1 MLSGAG
7 PGRAARSRSE
17 ARAMNAA
24 RKPARG
30 TTPGAGAKRRSSLIL
45 RWLLLYAAVFS
56 ILVGCVLALVSWTT
70 LTHHES
76 AADRA
81 LQEEARR
88 LQAQLTGRSETQMV
102 GLIARTAT
110 GGTTL
115 VMLATE
121 RREYL
126 AGNLRAWPPLEEAPA
141 PSERGDGLQE
151 FPLDDGETGASAAG
165 EPADEGS
172 GGPRARGTAI
182 ALPGGYRL
190 LVARELTAA
199 RELRALVSAS
209 LLATLAI
216 TIVLGIGGGVVLSRR
231 LSARLEAL
239 SRNSQAIL
247 AGDLRRRMPV
257 SPRGDEFDAMA
268 ESLNRMLD
276 RIEDLMAGMRA
287 VSESIAH
294 DLRSPISRLRS
305 RIEVALMQP
314 TDAAATREVLEQT
327 VHDIDHVLA
336 MFNAL
341 LTIAVAES
349 GAPRERFADV
359 DLAAIAAE
367 AVETYEPAA
376 EEAGLRLV
384 LDAPS
389 AVHLRGEPHL
399 LAQALANLLDNAVKY
414 VPSPGRI
421 VLRASGDDACA
432 RLAVVDDGP
441 GLPPAFRERAFER
454 FSRVEASRTTP
465 GSGLGLSLVRA
476 VARLHGGDV
485 TLADAGP
492 GLAVQIEIPRA

>member
-1 MLSGAG
+1 
-7 PGRAARSRSE
+7 
-17 ARAMNAA
+17 
-24 RKPARG
+24 
-30 TTPGAGAKRRSSLIL
+30 
-45 RWLLLYAAVFS
+45 
-56 ILVGCVLALVSWTT
+56 
-70 LTHHES
+70 
-76 AADRA
+76 
-81 LQEEARR
+81 
-88 LQAQLTGRSETQMV
+88 
-102 GLIARTAT
+102 
-110 GGTTL
+110 
-115 VMLATE
+115 
-121 RREYL
+121 
-126 AGNLRAWPPLEEAPA
+126 
-141 PSERGDGLQE
+141 
-151 FPLDDGETGASAAG
+151 
-165 EPADEGS
+165 
-172 GGPRARGTAI
+172 
-182 ALPGGYRL
+182 
-190 LVARELTAA
+190 VARDVTTA
-199 RELRALVSAS
+199 RELRALVRAS

-216 TIVLGIGGGVVLSRR
+216 TVVLGIGGGVVLSRR
-231 LSARLEAL
+231 LSSRLEAL

-314 TDAAATREVLEQT
+314 ADAAATREVLEQT
-327 VHDIDHVLA
+327 VRDIDHVLA

-359 DLAAIAAE
+359 DLAAIAAD

-384 LDAPS
+384 LDAPR
-389 AVHLRGEPHL
+389 AVRLRGEPHL

-421 VLRASGDDACA
+421 AVRVVADETKA
-432 RLAVVDDGP
+432 RLEVADDGP
-441 GLPPAFRERAFER
+441 GMPDAFRERAFDR
-454 FSRVEASRTTP
+454 FTRVEASRTTP

-485 TLADAGP
+485 SLSDAAP
-492 GLAVQIEIPRA
+492 GLVVRVELPRA

>member
-1 MLSGAG
+1 MTASV
-7 PGRAARSRSE
+7 P
-17 ARAMNAA
+17 
-24 RKPARG
+24 
-30 TTPGAGAKRRSSLIL
+30 RRSSLIL
-45 RWLLLYAAVFS
+45 RWLLLYAALFS
-56 ILVGCVLALVSWTT
+56 LLVGCVLALVSWTT
-70 LTHHES
+70 LVRHES
-76 AADRA
+76 AADRE

-88 LQAQLTGRSETQMV
+88 LQDQLVGRTETQMAAV
-102 GLIARTAT
+102 VSRTAA
-110 GGTTL
+110 GRTTL

-126 AGNLRAWPPLEEAPA
+126 AGNLRAWPRLGDGP
-141 PSERGDGLQE
+141 RGDARTVPLQE
-151 FPLDDGETGASAAG
+151 FPLDGGDAGAAASG
-165 EPADEGS
+165 AAPGPPGSDADADDEP
-172 GGPRARGTAI
+172 PRARGTTLD
-182 ALPGGYRL
+182 LPGGYRL
-190 LVARELTAA
+190 LVAREVTAA
-199 RELRALVSAS
+199 RELRALVTAS
-209 LLATLAI
+209 LLGTLAI
-216 TIVLGIGGGVVLSRR
+216 TAVLGIGGGVVLSRR
-231 LSARLEAL
+231 LSSRLEEL

-247 AGDLRRRMPV
+247 EGDLRRRMPV
-257 SPRGDEFDAMA
+257 SPRGDEFDGMS

-314 TDAAATREVLEQT
+314 PDAGATRAVLEET
-327 VHDIDHVLA
+327 VRDIDHVLA

-359 DLAAIAAE
+359 DLAAIAAD

-376 EEAGLRLV
+376 DEKGLRLS
-384 LDAPS
+384 LDAPGP
-389 AVHLRGEPHL
+389 VRLRGEPHL

-414 VPSPGRI
+414 VPSPGR
-421 VLRASGDDACA
+421 VAVRVEADGARA
-432 RLAVVDDGP
+432 RLEVADDGP
-441 GLPPAFRERAFER
+441 GLPEAFRARAFER

-485 TLADAGP
+485 TLGDGRP
-492 GLAVQIEIPRA
+492 GLVVGIELPLS

>member
-1 MLSGAG
+1 MLVAG
-7 PGRAARSRSE
+7 
-17 ARAMNAA
+17 
-24 RKPARG
+24 
-30 TTPGAGAKRRSSLIL
+30 
-45 RWLLLYAAVFS
+45 
-56 ILVGCVLALVSWTT
+56 VLALVSWTT
-70 LTHHES
+70 LVHHES
-76 AADRA
+76 AADRE
-81 LQEEARR
+81 LEEEARR
-88 LQAQLTGRSETQMV
+88 LHDQLVGRTETQMAAV
-102 GLIARTAT
+102 ISRTAA

-126 AGNLRAWPPLEEAPA
+126 AGNLRAWPSLHESPA
-141 PSERGDGLQE
+141 TSDRGDRVQE
-151 FPLDDGETGASAAG
+151 FPLDGG
-165 EPADEGS
+165 ADEGTGARGA
-172 GGPRARGTAI
+172 GGPGVNPDAAPLARGTTLD
-182 ALPGGYRL
+182 LPGGYRL
-190 LVARELTAA
+190 LVAREVTAA
-199 RELRALVSAS
+199 RELRALVTVS

-216 TIVLGIGGGVVLSRR
+216 TAVLGIGGGVVLSRR
-231 LSARLEAL
+231 LSSRLEEL

-247 AGDLRRRMPV
+247 AGDLHRRMPV

-305 RIEVALMQP
+305 RIELALMQQP
-314 TDAAATREVLEQT
+314 QDAGATRELLQQT
-327 VHDIDHVLA
+327 VQDIDHVLA

-349 GAPRERFADV
+349 GAPREHFAEV

-376 EEAGLRLV
+376 EEKGLRLS
-384 LDAPS
+384 LDARDG
-389 AVHLRGEPHL
+389 VRLRGEPHL

-414 VPSPGRI
+414 VASPGRI
-421 VLRASGDDACA
+421 AVRVAGDGARAVLEVA
-432 RLAVVDDGP
+432 DDGP
-441 GLPPAFRERAFER
+441 GLPDAFRQRAFER

-485 TLADAGP
+485 TLADAQP
-492 GLAVQIEIPRA
+492 GLVVRMDLPRA

>member
-1 MLSGAG
+1 V
-7 PGRAARSRSE
+7 SE
-17 ARAMNAA
+17 
-24 RKPARG
+24 
-30 TTPGAGAKRRSSLIL
+30 PGAQRRRSSLIL
-45 RWLLLYAAVFS
+45 RWFLLYAALFS
-56 ILVGCVLALVSWTT
+56 VLVAGVLALVSWTT
-70 LTHHES
+70 LTRHES
-76 AADRA
+76 AADRE
-81 LQEEARR
+81 LEE
-88 LQAQLTGRSETQMV
+88 QAQRLHDQLVGRSETQMAAV
-102 GLIARTAT
+102 ITRTAA

-126 AGNLRAWPPLEEAPA
+126 AGNLRAWPTLGEVPA
-141 PSERGDGLQE
+141 PSDRGERLQE
-151 FPLDDGETGASAAG
+151 FPLGGGPKVESATGATTG
-165 EPADEGS
+165 DPGQGADMA
-172 GGPRARGTAI
+172 PRARGTALQ
-182 ALPGGYRL
+182 LPGGYRL
-190 LVARELTAA
+190 LVAREVTAA
-199 RELRALVSAS
+199 RELRALVRGS

-216 TIVLGIGGGVVLSRR
+216 TVVLGIGGGVVLSRR
-231 LSARLEAL
+231 LSSRLEAL

-247 AGDLRRRMPV
+247 AGDLHRRMPV

-314 TDAAATREVLEQT
+314 ADAAATREVLEQT
-327 VHDIDHVLA
+327 VRDIDHVLA

-359 DLAAIAAE
+359 DLAAIAAD

-376 EEAGLRLV
+376 EEAGLRLA
-384 LDAPS
+384 LDAPRP
-389 AVHLRGEPHL
+389 VRLRGEPHL

-421 VLRASGDDACA
+421 VVRVAADQANA
-432 RLAVVDDGP
+432 RLEVADDGP
-441 GLPPAFRERAFER
+441 GLPDAFRERAFER
-454 FSRVEASRTTP
+454 FTRVEASRTTP

-476 VARLHGGDV
+476 VAHLHGGDV
-485 TLADAGP
+485 VLSDAAP
-492 GLAVQIEIPRA
+492 GLVVRIELPT